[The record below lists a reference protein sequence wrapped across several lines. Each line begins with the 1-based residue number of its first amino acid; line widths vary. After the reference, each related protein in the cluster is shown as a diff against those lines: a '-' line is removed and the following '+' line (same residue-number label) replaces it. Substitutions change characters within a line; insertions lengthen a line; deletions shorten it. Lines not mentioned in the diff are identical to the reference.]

1 MRSIRACAA
10 LAAPVILA
18 AVTGCAN
25 RPDLPIAKT
34 ICMEAPQGSPQ
45 EAEYVRRKAA
55 EYSREHGFRIVDS
68 ACDVA
73 VKYTPFGAFQ
83 GESAVHHG
91 FWISRS
97 GYWSQEG
104 IVSLNQGTKT
114 ILQDYPVNLRGYSSK
129 QELLDA
135 LAWQVVGPVTWHFQ
149 SEPSKSKTPKP

>member
-1 MRSIRACAA
+1 MTSSRIGAA
-10 LAAPVILA
+10 LAASVTLGIA
-18 AVTGCAN
+18 AGCAN

-34 ICMEAPQGSPQ
+34 ICMEAPQGTPQ
-45 EAEYVRRKAA
+45 EADYVRRKAT

-68 ACDVA
+68 ECDVA

-104 IVSLNQGTKT
+104 IVSLHQGTKP

-149 SEPSKSKTPKP
+149 SEPSKPKVAKP